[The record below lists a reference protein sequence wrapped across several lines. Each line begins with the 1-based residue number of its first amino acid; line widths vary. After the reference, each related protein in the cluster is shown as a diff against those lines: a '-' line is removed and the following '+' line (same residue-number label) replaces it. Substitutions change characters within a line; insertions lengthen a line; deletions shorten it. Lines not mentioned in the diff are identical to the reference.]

1 MNFRRL
7 KWIAITAPIAFI
19 VVLEYARWV
28 LGPEVLS
35 LQGRLMMHAVVLV
48 GALFFY
54 GAVFTILDLMQDKLE
69 RSNRELAALREASL
83 DVTAHLGLD
92 TVLRKVVDL
101 ACNLVGTRFG
111 ALSVVDKT
119 GRVRTFVT
127 TGLTSEEVGRIGSP
141 PVGKGLLGLVLREG
155 QRLRLADMS
164 QDTRSAGFPPNH
176 PVLRSLLAVP
186 IVCQG
191 PLGGNLY
198 LSEKKDGTE
207 FSAEEEDTLARF
219 ATQAAIAI
227 DNAYLHSQVRSL
239 AVAEERLRIAHELH
253 DGQAQVLA
261 YVNTKAQAVQEFLR
275 HGHTK
280 KAAEQLEQLAAAAR
294 EVYSD
299 VREGI
304 LGLRAMVDSEHS
316 LTDALRQHLETWQ
329 DQCGIRAELTVD
341 GEPHLTPD
349 VELQILRIVQEALA
363 NVRKHSAATQAEV
376 RIDVL
381 PHGVRAQV
389 IDDGIGFE
397 LDASGRPAGRPRFG
411 LSTMRERAEA
421 IGAKFKLESASGS
434 GTRVEIEY
442 ALTPDTRN

>member
-7 KWIAITAPIAFI
+7 KWLALTAPIAFLG
-19 VVLEYARWV
+19 VLEYARWV
-28 LGPEVLS
+28 LGEELSS
-35 LQGRLMMHAVVLV
+35 LQGRLMMDAVVLV

-54 GAVFTILDLMQDKLE
+54 GAVFTVLDQMQSKLE
-69 RSNRELAALREASL
+69 RGNRELAALREAGL

-101 ACNLVGTRFG
+101 ACNLIGTRYG
-111 ALSVVDKT
+111 ALSVVDKK

-127 TGLTSEEVGRIGSP
+127 SGLSSEEIEKIGLP
-141 PVGKGLLGLVLREG
+141 PVGKGLLGLMLREG
-155 QRLRLADMS
+155 QRLRIADVT
-164 QDTRSAGFPPNH
+164 QDSRAAGFPPHH
-176 PVLRSLLAVP
+176 PSMRSLLAMP
-186 IVCQG
+186 IVCRG

-198 LSEKKDGTE
+198 LSEKIDGEAFT
-207 FSAEEEDTLARF
+207 AEEEDTLARF
-219 ATQAAIAI
+219 ATQAAIAV

-239 AVAEERLRIAHELH
+239 AVAEERLHIAHELH

-275 HGHTK
+275 HGNTE
-280 KAAEQLEQLAAAAR
+280 KASEQLAQLAAAAR

-304 LGLRAMVDSEHS
+304 LGLRAMVDAEHS
-316 LTDALRQHLETWQ
+316 LTDALRQHVETWQ
-329 DQCGIRAELTVD
+329 DQCGIRAELVID

-349 VELQILRIVQEALA
+349 IELQILRIVQEALA
-363 NVRKHSAATQAEV
+363 NVRKHSEATQAEIQV
-376 RIDVL
+376 DVL
-381 PHGVRAQV
+381 PHGVRVEVA
-389 IDDGIGFE
+389 DDGVGFE

-421 IGAKFKLESASGS
+421 IGAQFKLQSASGS
-434 GTRVEIEY
+434 GTRVAVEY